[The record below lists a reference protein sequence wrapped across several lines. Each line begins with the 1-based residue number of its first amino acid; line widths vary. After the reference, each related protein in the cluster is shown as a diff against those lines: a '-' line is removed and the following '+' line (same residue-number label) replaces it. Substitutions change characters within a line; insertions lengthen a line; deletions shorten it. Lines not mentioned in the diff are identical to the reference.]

1 MPDNPRP
8 RHTLRAQG
16 RAQLG
21 ERATFQP
28 LRNAGGKRQSESSAD
43 RNSSAA
49 SPPREGA
56 TEKQYSRLLDYLSQS
71 AAGTD
76 RTILDHASTDAV
88 VSSSSAAQL
97 LEAWF
102 NAGSNKTQYSST
114 FGTSQTAAGSRA
126 SDQDTDEDLDDS
138 LESTNSEGYWPGDM
152 YQSLRESESNAGRY
166 PGNYSG
172 GYFGTDSFASG
183 SGRGA
188 ARNERIP
195 SRRVQREIEGRPGAA
210 PGGPGA
216 YLRRLRH
223 EVEKASTPQDMFG
236 GDGVSDRSGVRISRC
251 GAQVEVREEASGS
264 RVETFPSGARVFKDG
279 LGHVREIVSAGGV
292 TVSFKYNEQ
301 GHLSAFVRTDAGGTI
316 HSLAEADRHG
326 VILRDA
332 SGRVKAQ
339 GESMQVDA
347 CGCVSIARQDGQFW
361 SLDLV
366 RNVNIERRLL
376 PDEYGNWFSMTAL
389 FSSDGF
395 RMATRFRK
403 VKAEDLPIG
412 QAMNAGQSLP
422 AGATIGGAMRGADV
436 SARFD
441 GASVRPSPDRALA
454 AAPALTSLADALVQ
468 NFGSGSLADASKSM
482 SDFSNSMTDASK
494 SRSDSSKSRSDS
506 SNSRSDSSNSM
517 SDASKLGFKLPQAPA
532 RLADG
537 TIATLAP
544 GRIDFLSE
552 EDSGNYRF
560 YGRDGSIIDF
570 ASDDELKQLKPSCV
584 LPAGARAVVP
594 GHRGKRQAGTAWEA
608 LREYVFNYLAA
619 L

>member
-1 MPDNPRP
+1 MQDNRQR
-8 RHTLRAQG
+8 RHIIRAQG

-21 ERATFQP
+21 ERSNFQP
-28 LRNAGGKRQSESSAD
+28 LNNGGAVKPSSQSAGAAPSPQTTSTERQ
-43 RNSSAA
+43 N
-49 SPPREGA
+49 
-56 TEKQYSRLLDYLSQS
+56 SRLLDYLSQS

-102 NAGSNKTQYSST
+102 NAGTKKNGSGSGSVS
-114 FGTSQTAAGSRA
+114 GSGAGANSIA
-126 SDQDTDEDLDDS
+126 SGGSDEDGDDIDGLD
-138 LESTNSEGYWPGDM
+138 STNSEGYWPGGM
-152 YQSLRESESNAGRY
+152 YDPQSDSNAGRY

-172 GYFGTDSFASG
+172 GYFGTDS
-183 SGRGA
+183 GA
-188 ARNERIP
+188 ARAGRNP
-195 SRRVQREIEGRPGAA
+195 SRRVQREIEGAHESVAGPS
-210 PGGPGA
+210 GPGA
-216 YLRRLRH
+216 YLRSLRKIAD
-223 EVEKASTPQDMFG
+223 KAQGPQNKG
-236 GDGVSDRSGVRISRC
+236 GQPESRISSSSSPSSHANSNSNSPSKISRC
-251 GAQVEVREEASGS
+251 GSPVEVTEEASGS
-264 RVETFPSGARVFKDG
+264 RIETFPTGARVFKDG

-292 TVSFKYNEQ
+292 TVVFKYDDH
-301 GHLSAFVRTDAGGTI
+301 GHLSAFVRTDASGTI

-332 SGRVKAQ
+332 AGRVKAQ

-403 VKAEDLPIG
+403 VKPEDLPMGQVKSTAARETIG
-412 QAMNAGQSLP
+412 QAVA
-422 AGATIGGAMRGADV
+422 AGATASGALANAGISARV
-436 SARFD
+436 SAVAN
-441 GASVRPSPDRALA
+441 AS
-454 AAPALTSLADALVQ
+454 
-468 NFGSGSLADASKSM
+468 GSGKRM
-482 SDFSNSMTDASK
+482 V
-494 SRSDSSKSRSDS
+494 
-506 SNSRSDSSNSM
+506 
-517 SDASKLGFKLPQAPA
+517 
-532 RLADG
+532 DG

-584 LPAGARAVVP
+584 MPAASREVAAI
-594 GHRGKRQAGTAWEA
+594 HRGKRQAGTAWEA

>member
-1 MPDNPRP
+1 MLEKRQP
-8 RHTLRAQG
+8 RHILRAQG

-21 ERATFQP
+21 ERVKSEP
-28 LRNAGGKRQSESSAD
+28 LKD
-43 RNSSAA
+43 KLKY
-49 SPPREGA
+49 
-56 TEKQYSRLLDYLSQS
+56 TRLLDYLSQS
-71 AAGTD
+71 AAGSN
-76 RTILDHASTDAV
+76 RTILDHATTDAV

-102 NAGSNKTQYSST
+102 ARGSNATDI
-114 FGTSQTAAGSRA
+114 AAEGEDIDGLA
-126 SDQDTDEDLDDS
+126 ATD
-138 LESTNSEGYWPGDM
+138 SEGYWPAASGSGSTYSQQDE
-152 YQSLRESESNAGRY
+152 LDLESNQGRY

-172 GYFGTDSFASG
+172 GYFGTESASYRAGASG
-183 SGRGA
+183 Q
-188 ARNERIP
+188 
-195 SRRVQREIEGRPGAA
+195 SRRVQREIDGAHGE
-210 PGGPGA
+210 GGPGA
-216 YLRRLRH
+216 YLRSLRALQQGA
-223 EVEKASTPQDMFG
+223 E
-236 GDGVSDRSGVRISRC
+236 RSAKNISADSKQSLSRC
-251 GAQVEVREEASGS
+251 GSPVQVTEEAGGS
-264 RVETFPSGARVFKDG
+264 RVETFPTGARVLKDG

-292 TVSFKYNEQ
+292 TVMFKYDDK
-301 GHLSAFVRTDAGGTI
+301 GHLSAFIRTDARGTI
-316 HSLAEADRHG
+316 HSLAEADRNG

-332 SGRVKAQ
+332 GGRVKAQ

-376 PDEYGNWFSMTAL
+376 PDEHGNWFSMTAL

-403 VKAEDLPIG
+403 VKPEDLAINQHSVRAVVG
-412 QAMNAGQSLP
+412 GAI
-422 AGATIGGAMRGADV
+422 AGATSAGA
-436 SARFD
+436 
-441 GASVRPSPDRALA
+441 ASVVATASGAKPSSSSSSSSPSA
-454 AAPALTSLADALVQ
+454 
-468 NFGSGSLADASKSM
+468 FGSRRKPM
-482 SDFSNSMTDASK
+482 V
-494 SRSDSSKSRSDS
+494 
-506 SNSRSDSSNSM
+506 
-517 SDASKLGFKLPQAPA
+517 
-532 RLADG
+532 DG

-584 LPAGARAVVP
+584 MPAASRRVEAE
-594 GHRGKRQAGTAWEA
+594 HRGKRQAGTAWEA

>member
-1 MPDNPRP
+1 MPQNRQP
-8 RHTLRAQG
+8 RHTIRAQG

-21 ERATFQP
+21 ERADFRPLNNTFEQP
-28 LRNAGGKRQSESSAD
+28 LSGQ
-43 RNSSAA
+43 NSQASAA
-49 SPPREGA
+49 VSTAMTGS
-56 TEKQYSRLLDYLSQS
+56 TERQYSRLLDYLSQS

-102 NAGSNKTQYSST
+102 NAGSNKKSLAASAGLSS
-114 FGTSQTAAGSRA
+114 GAGIA
-126 SDQDTDEDLDDS
+126 SGGGEADGDNDGDDGLD
-138 LESTNSEGYWPGDM
+138 STNSEGYWPGGM
-152 YQSLRESESNAGRY
+152 YDSFRDADSNAGRY

-172 GYFGTDSFASG
+172 GYFGTDSSAA
-183 SGRGA
+183 RA
-188 ARNERIP
+188 ARNP
-195 SRRVQREIEGRPGAA
+195 TYSRRVQKEIDGGHQQNGGPS
-210 PGGPGA
+210 GPGA
-216 YLRRLRH
+216 YLRRLRR
-223 EVEKASTPQDMFG
+223 EVDTAHGPQDK
-236 GDGVSDRSGVRISRC
+236 DGHSESHTSSKISRC
-251 GAQVEVREEASGS
+251 GAQVEVTEEAGGS
-264 RVETFPSGARVFKDG
+264 RVETFPSGAKILKDG

-292 TVSFKYNEQ
+292 TVIFKYNDQ
-301 GHLSAFVRTDAGGTI
+301 GHLSAFVRTDASGTI
-316 HSLAEADRHG
+316 HSLAEADHHG

-332 SGRVKAQ
+332 GGRVKAQ

-376 PDEYGNWFSMTAL
+376 PDEHGHWFSMTAL

-403 VKAEDLPIG
+403 VKPEDLP
-412 QAMNAGQSLP
+412 MGQSKNN
-422 AGATIGGAMRGADV
+422 AAQETISRTAVGATAVGVGAVNATLY
-436 SARFD
+436 
-441 GASVRPSPDRALA
+441 ASRPK
-454 AAPALTSLADALVQ
+454 V
-468 NFGSGSLADASKSM
+468 
-482 SDFSNSMTDASK
+482 
-494 SRSDSSKSRSDS
+494 
-506 SNSRSDSSNSM
+506 
-517 SDASKLGFKLPQAPA
+517 
-532 RLADG
+532 DG

-544 GRIDFLSE
+544 GRIDFLSQ

-570 ASDDELKQLKPSCV
+570 ASDDALKQLKPSSV
-584 LPAGARAVVP
+584 LPAGSREVVSL
-594 GHRGKRQAGTAWEA
+594 HRDKRQAGTAWEA